1 MIENKIYHAI
11 ILRLEE
17 LEHKGA
23 YNGNAHHLAQDL
35 SKMVAI
41 ELLSKQQR
49 QIYDELESS
58 PYCAVDAKY
67 LSYATGLDSKN
78 IASQIRQIQTK
89 SNLIGIKK
97 EGKNFKYYQL

>member
-1 MIENKIYHAI
+1 MIENKIYSAI

-35 SKMVAI
+35 SKMIAI

-49 QIYDELESS
+49 FIYDELDKYRET
-58 PYCAVDAKY
+58 AVTGKY
-67 LSYATGLDSKN
+67 LAYATGLDTKN
-78 IASQIRQIQTK
+78 IASQIQQIQKKT
-89 SNLIGIKK
+89 NLIGIVK
-97 EGKNFKYYQL
+97 EGKSFKYYKL

>member
-1 MIENKIYHAI
+1 MIENKVYAAI

-35 SKMVAI
+35 AKMVSI

-49 QIYDELESS
+49 FIYDNLDDGRF
-58 PYCAVDAKY
+58 CAVDAKY
-67 LSYATGLDSKN
+67 LDYATGLGTKN
-78 IASQIRQIQTK
+78 ISSQIQQIQKKT
-89 SNLIGIKK
+89 NLIGIIKN
-97 EGKNFKYYQL
+97 GKNFKYYKL